1 LVNLANQLASMVRL
15 QHSYYLVCVGLC
27 RSDGALITA
36 AIQAL
41 PIRVGTEWEKKSVG
55 TIRRLVLRNFK
66 RFKALELEFDPELNI
81 LVGGNEAGKSSV
93 LQAID
98 IVLSASRSRV
108 ESIGLEALFN
118 TDCIAKFLAGT
129 RKIADL
135 PELLIEIY
143 FDGLPGRHDLDGR
156 NNSKDG
162 DHLGIKMVCKPV
174 DEYTRE
180 IQAILAERH
189 ENFPFEYYGVHFL
202 TFTDEAVFPYKKPL
216 QHLLIDSSLINN
228 EHATREYTRSMYAA
242 HASVAQ
248 RNRHG
253 FEYRKAK
260 TKFKDEVF
268 KAMNDGLD
276 AYKFDVRTSPKA
288 NVETDIILTE
298 DDIPVDSKG
307 KGRQCFIKTEFALR
321 NREHALHV
329 LLLEEPENHLS
340 QVHMRKLIE
349 RIRASVKKQLFV
361 ATHSSFVATRLNLRK
376 VLILSEENPSRPAS
390 LTDLSLGTAEFFM
403 KAPDNNVLELAL
415 CKKAILVEGDAEFIL
430 MEELYKISAPGR
442 SLDADGIHVISV
454 DGTSFKRYLELAK
467 LLGIKVAAI
476 RDNDKDYAANCVANY
491 ADHVSASIQVFADP
505 DNARYTFEVCMYQ
518 DNQAACEELFA
529 AGRKT
534 LSVEDYMLK
543 NKTDAAFQLLERKGA
558 TLTAPGY
565 IQEAVAWIRA

>member
-1 LVNLANQLASMVRL
+1 M
-15 QHSYYLVCVGLC
+15 
-27 RSDGALITA
+27 
-36 AIQAL
+36 
-41 PIRVGTEWEKKSVG
+41 G

-66 RFKALELEFDPELNI
+66 RFKALELEFDPELNV

-93 LQAID
+93 LQAMD
-98 IVLSASRSRV
+98 IVLSASRSKV
-108 ESIGLEALFN
+108 EGIGLEALFN
-118 TDCIAKFLAGT
+118 ADCIAEFLAGA

-143 FDGLPGRHDLDGR
+143 FDDLPGRHDLDGR
-156 NNSKDG
+156 NNSKG
-162 DHLGIKMVCKPV
+162 SDHLGIKMVCKPV
-174 DEYTRE
+174 DEYTKE
-180 IQAILAERH
+180 IQAILAEKH

-216 QHLLIDSSLINN
+216 RHLLIDSSLINN

-248 RNRHG
+248 RNLHG

-260 TKFKDEVF
+260 AKFKAEVF
-268 KAMNDGLD
+268 KTMNDGLD

-288 NVETDIILTE
+288 SVETDIIITE

-340 QVHMRKLIE
+340 QVHMRKLIA

-361 ATHSSFVATRLNLRK
+361 ATHSSFIATRLNLRK
-376 VLILSEENPSRPAS
+376 VLILSEENPSQPAS
-390 LTDLSLGTAEFFM
+390 LKDLSPGTAEFFM

-430 MEELYKISAPGR
+430 MEVLYKISAPGS

-467 LLGIKVAAI
+467 LLGIKVAVI

-491 ADHVSASIQVFADP
+491 ADHVSASIQVFSDT
-505 DNARYTFEVCMYQ
+505 DNARHTFEVCMYQ

-529 AGRKT
+529 SGRKT

-543 NKTDAAFQLLERKGA
+543 NKTDVAFQLLEKKGIA
-558 TLTAPGY
+558 LAAPGY
-565 IQEAVAWIRA
+565 IEQAVAWIRA

>member
-1 LVNLANQLASMVRL
+1 M
-15 QHSYYLVCVGLC
+15 
-27 RSDGALITA
+27 
-36 AIQAL
+36 
-41 PIRVGTEWEKKSVG
+41 G
-55 TIRRLVLRNFK
+55 TIQRLVLRNFK

-98 IVLSASRSRV
+98 IVLSASRSKV
-108 ESIGLEALFN
+108 EGIGLEALFN
-118 TDCIAKFLAGT
+118 VDCIVEFLAGT

-135 PELLIEIY
+135 PVLLIEVY
-143 FDGLPGRHDLDGR
+143 FDGLPSRHDLDGR
-156 NNSKDG
+156 NNSKGG
-162 DHLGIKMVCKPV
+162 DHLGIKMMCKPV

-180 IQAILAERH
+180 IQTILAEGH
-189 ENFPFEYYGVHFL
+189 DNFPFEYYGVHFL

-248 RNRHG
+248 RNLHG

-260 TKFKDEVF
+260 AKFKDAVF
-268 KAMNDGLD
+268 KTMNDGLD
-276 AYKFDVRTSPKA
+276 AYKFDVKTSPKA

-298 DDIPVDSKG
+298 DNIPVDSKG

-340 QVHMRKLIE
+340 HVHMRKLIE

-361 ATHSSFVATRLNLRK
+361 ATHSSFIATRLNLRK
-376 VLILSEENPSRPAS
+376 VLILSEDNPSRPAS
-390 LTDLSLGTAEFFM
+390 LKDLSTGTAEFFM

-430 MEELYKISAPGR
+430 MEALYEASAPGC

-476 RDNDKDYAANCVANY
+476 RDNDKDHAANCVANY
-491 ADHVSASIQVFADP
+491 EDHVTASIQVFADP
-505 DNARYTFEVCMYQ
+505 DNARHTFEVCMYQ
-518 DNQAACEELFA
+518 DNQVACEELFA
-529 AGRKT
+529 AGRRS

-543 NKTDAAFQLLERKGA
+543 NKTDAAFHLLEKKGA
-558 TLTAPGY
+558 TLVVPGY
-565 IQEAVAWIRA
+565 IQQAVAWIKA